1 MEKRFKE
8 KQVMC
13 MAVVEYIGSVSEDVL
28 GLMPQFDVAIGRLK
42 VLLKELRNANEVQ
55 QVDRK
60 GFSEL
65 KLQQRVSMVT
75 AAIDVSSRIEAY
87 AVNNKDVKL
96 EHEIKFRYS
105 ELFKKRDTVCAD
117 LCGFIHKKGS
127 LLLGDL
133 ASYGVTALVLADL
146 DAKVKLFVKSIPK
159 PRRGILDK
167 KAATR
172 KIIET
177 IEGIDEVLGT
187 MDTLVRMLR
196 FSNPEFYRLY
206 FSSRKLIKRGHRV
219 LALEG
224 FVVDEAGE
232 PVRNVAVSVL
242 GTRVRR
248 RSSALGSFW
257 VKNLKKGV
265 YILTF
270 ERVGYETERA
280 SVSIV
285 SGLRS
290 EVRVVMRQREVLFGG

>member
-13 MAVVEYIGSVSEDVL
+13 MTVVEYIDNSSSAVL

-42 VLLKELRNANEVQ
+42 VLLKELREANEVQ

-60 GFSEL
+60 GYSAL
-65 KLQQRVSMVT
+65 KLQQRVEMVT
-75 AAIDVSSRIEAY
+75 AAIDVSARIEAF
-87 AVNNKDVKL
+87 AVNSENVKL
-96 EHEIKFRYS
+96 EHEVKFRYS

-117 LCGFIHKKGS
+117 LCGFIYKKGI

-133 ASYGVTALVLADL
+133 GSYGVTESVLADL
-146 DAKVKLFVKSIPK
+146 DAKVRLFVKSIPK
-159 PRRGILDK
+159 PRRGINDK

-172 KIIET
+172 RIIET
-177 IEGIDEVLGT
+177 IEGIDGVLGT

-196 FSNPEFYRLY
+196 FSNPEFYRGY
-206 FSSRKLIKRGHRV
+206 FSSRKLIARGHRV

-224 FVVDEAGE
+224 FVVDDAGE
-232 PVRNVAVSVL
+232 AVRNVIVSVV
-242 GTRVRR
+242 GTKVRR

-257 VKNLKKGV
+257 IQNLKQGV
-265 YILTF
+265 YILSF
-270 ERVGYETERA
+270 ERVGYEMERV

-285 SGLRS
+285 RGIRS
-290 EVRVVMRQREVLFGG
+290 EVRVVMRRREVLFGG